1 MHSCE
6 IESDSP
12 HTQDADKRNIVRP
25 LRLPI
30 LPLALN

>member
-6 IESDSP
+6 IESDTLT
-12 HTQDADKRNIVRP
+12 HRADKRNIVRP

>member
-6 IESDSP
+6 IESDSLT
-12 HTQDADKRNIVRP
+12 HGTDKRNIVRP